1 MAQEPIFKLNFRTFM
16 RSPFTYMFFVLLV
29 GIIYMG
35 RVLITSKDGEIT
47 NLKKQVNECDQERV
61 RDKQLLQEIVFQEQ
75 LKDHEHVK
83 APKDEI
89 TVQAERY
96 LEDLREFNQHAV
108 DSINEK
114 VDSLEHIK
122 PKFRYIYKVIKADT
136 NGTSIH

>member
-1 MAQEPIFKLNFRTFM
+1 MMENKAL
-16 RSPFTYMFFVLLV
+16 
-29 GIIYMG
+29 
-35 RVLITSKDGEIT
+35 LITT
-47 NLKKQVNECDQERV
+47 
-61 RDKQLLQEIVFQEQ
+61 IVGAIALIFAPVA
-75 LKDHEHVK
+75 KHEHVK

-136 NGTSIH
+136 NGTSIY